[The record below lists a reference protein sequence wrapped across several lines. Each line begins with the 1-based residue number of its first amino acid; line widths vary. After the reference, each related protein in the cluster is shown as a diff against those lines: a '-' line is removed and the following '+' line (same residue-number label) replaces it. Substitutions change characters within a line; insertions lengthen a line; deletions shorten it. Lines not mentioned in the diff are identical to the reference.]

1 MTSATLMFAS
11 FSPDKTG
18 IVVMLAIA
26 MVVMAYIDFKYLKI
40 HNVLTFPVILA
51 GWIYATFNGWMTGA
65 DIEVY
70 LPTNWFGFEKFVMF
84 ELGGGPGGAMQGLWH
99 SLGLTFLGFL
109 LLLPLYAIKGV
120 GGGDVKMQ
128 MGFGAWV
135 APIYGWEQGFNI
147 VLMGFCVGAIV
158 GGILSIIIIWWKGT
172 YKKNVENARNIV
184 TDLFTKKYN
193 DMYEKATERKAGL
206 QLVPYGVPLG
216 IGYLMY
222 VFWEWYTASSMG
234 A

>member
-1 MTSATLMFAS
+1 MTSYTMFAS
-11 FSPDKTG
+11 FSPDKIG

-40 HNVLTFPVILA
+40 HNVLTFPVIFA
-51 GWIYATFNGWMTGA
+51 GWIYAFINGWMSPWQ
-65 DIEVY
+65 IEAY
-70 LPTNWFGFEKFVMF
+70 LPTHW
-84 ELGGGPGGAMQGLWH
+84 LGLDKWILFDGPFAGALHGLWQ
-99 SLGLTFLGFL
+99 SLGLTFLGMGL
-109 LLLPLYAIKGV
+109 LWPLYRMKGV

-147 VLMGFCVGAIV
+147 VLMGFAVGAIV
-158 GGILSIIIIWWKGT
+158 GGILSIIIIWWQGT
-172 YKKNVENARNIV
+172 WRQNMQNARNIV
-184 TDLFTKKYN
+184 TDMFTRSYQ
-193 DMYEKATERKAGL
+193 DMYDRATERKKSL

-222 VFWEWYTASSMG
+222 VVWDWYNSTSMG